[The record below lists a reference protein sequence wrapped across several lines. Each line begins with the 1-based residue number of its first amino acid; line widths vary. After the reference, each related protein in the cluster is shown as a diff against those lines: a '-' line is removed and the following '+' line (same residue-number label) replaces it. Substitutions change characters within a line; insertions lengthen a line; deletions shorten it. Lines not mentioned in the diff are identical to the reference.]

1 MVQKTFFPREECVM
15 HNCSL
20 NIFFGSTL
28 KYTQLCLLN
37 YFSNNTRGK
46 TLTVAIS
53 AVTEV

>member
-46 TLTVAIS
+46 TLTVVIS